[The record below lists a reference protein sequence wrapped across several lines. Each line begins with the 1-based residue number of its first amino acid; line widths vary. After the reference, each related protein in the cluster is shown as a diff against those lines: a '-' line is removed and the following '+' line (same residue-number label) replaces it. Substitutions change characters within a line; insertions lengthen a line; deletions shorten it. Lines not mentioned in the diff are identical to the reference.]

1 MIDDELKLFHQLF
14 LELGATATLAA
25 ILFGVYFFIAHKRAK
40 RVPLSFFAV
49 FIGTLVLYVILIL
62 DESELPFLQAI
73 DLPKIVS
80 QVLKFTAYLGTAFFF
95 IKATDLLLVEDFL
108 ITKKGFN
115 IPDLLRMMFMV
126 TGLALA
132 ALIFLRTVLGINVIA
147 LVAIPTVMTAVIGFA
162 LQDTIKRFFAG
173 ISLGNLVRVGDWVL
187 VAGRE
192 GRVTTFDLGHLTILT
207 RDDDLVMIPNNI
219 VLQQDILNFNRPSTR
234 HGRTVMVDAAYHAAP
249 KDVQRIL
256 VGAAKAVPG
265 VLSEPAP
272 CAFTFAFKDSS
283 VQYRLKY
290 WIDDYARVQD
300 VEGEV
305 LSYVW
310 YAFQREGIEIP
321 FPQRVIQM
329 VKPEVA
335 LTMAAKERDRIVE
348 GLGRVDF
355 LSVLSPEER
364 QNLANEATIRVYMPG
379 EAVVHQG
386 DEGSELFF
394 ILDGHVEVRIGENPH
409 TVVATLN
416 PLQFFG
422 EMSLLTGEPR
432 AATIVAQTRV
442 EVLVLGK
449 ESMSRL
455 LKSNPL
461 LVEQISTV
469 LVLRK
474 SDLAAHQERTAQQGE
489 REKGDPVRSLGD
501 RIRKFFGLV

>member
-1 MIDDELKLFHQLF
+1 MIDDELFHRLF
-14 LELGATATLAA
+14 LQLGATATLAA
-25 ILFGVYFFIAHKRAK
+25 VLFGVYFFIAHKRAK

-49 FIGTLVLYVILIL
+49 FIGTLILYVVLIL
-62 DESELPFLQAI
+62 DESELPFLQGI
-73 DLPKIVS
+73 DLPEIVS
-80 QVLKFTAYLGTAFFF
+80 QLLKFTAYLGTAFFF

-115 IPDLLRMMFMV
+115 IPHLLRMSFMV

-147 LVAIPTVMTAVIGFA
+147 LIAIPTVMTAVIGFA

-173 ISLGNLVRVGDWVL
+173 ITLGNLVRVGDWVL

-192 GRVTTFDLGHLTILT
+192 GRVTTIDLGHLTIMT
-207 RDDDLVMIPNNI
+207 RDDDLVMIPNNL
-219 VLQQDILNFNRPSTR
+219 VLQQDLLNYSRPSTT
-234 HGRTVMVDAAYHAAP
+234 HGRSVMVEAAYNAAP
-249 KDVQRIL
+249 MEVQRIL

-265 VLSEPAP
+265 VLSEPMP
-272 CAFTFAFKDSS
+272 CAFTSAFKDSS

-290 WIDDYARVQD
+290 WIDDYAKAPD
-300 VEGEV
+300 VEGQV

-321 FPQRVIQM
+321 FPQRVIQI

-335 LTMAAKERDRIVE
+335 LTTEAKERDRIME

-379 EAVVHQG
+379 EVVFHQG

-394 ILDGHVEVRIGENPH
+394 ILDGHVEVRVGENPH
-409 TVVATLN
+409 SVVATLN

-432 AATIVAQTRV
+432 AATIVSQTRLQ
-442 EVLVLGK
+442 VLVLNK
-449 ESMSRL
+449 ESMARL
-455 LKSNPL
+455 LKNNPP
-461 LVEQISTV
+461 LVEQISRI

-474 SDLAAHQERTAQQGE
+474 SGLAAHQERTARQGKQ
-489 REKGDPVRSLGD
+489 EKEDPVQTLGD
-501 RIRKFFGLV
+501 RIRNFFGLA

>member
-1 MIDDELKLFHQLF
+1 MIDDELKLFHKLF

-25 ILFGVYFFIAHKRAK
+25 LLFGVYFFIAHKRAK

-49 FIGTLVLYVILIL
+49 FMGTLVLYVILIL
-62 DESELPFLQAI
+62 DESELPFLQGI

-115 IPDLLRMMFMV
+115 IPELLRMSFMV
-126 TGLALA
+126 TGLAVA

-147 LVAIPTVMTAVIGFA
+147 LIAIPTVMTAVIGFA

-173 ISLGNLVRVGDWVL
+173 ITLGNLVRVGDWVL

-192 GRVTTFDLGHLTILT
+192 GLVTTIDLGHLTIMT
-207 RDDDLVMIPNNI
+207 RDDDLVMIPNNL
-219 VLQQDILNFNRPSTR
+219 VLQQDLLNYSRPSTT
-234 HGRTVMVDAAYHAAP
+234 HGRSVMVEAAYNAAP
-249 KDVQRIL
+249 MEVQRIL
-256 VGAAKAVPG
+256 ADAAKAVPG

-272 CAFTFAFKDSS
+272 HAFTSAFKDSS
-283 VQYRLKY
+283 IQYRVKY
-290 WIDDYARVQD
+290 WIDDYAKAQD
-300 VEGEV
+300 VEGQV

-321 FPQRVIQM
+321 FPQRVIQIL
-329 VKPEVA
+329 KPEEA
-335 LTMAAKERDRIVE
+335 LTTAAKERDRILE

-379 EAVVHQG
+379 EVVFHQG

-394 ILDGHVEVRIGENPH
+394 ILDGHVEVRVGENPH
-409 TVVATLN
+409 SVVATLN

-432 AATIVAQTRV
+432 AATIVSQARL
-442 EVLVLGK
+442 EVLVLNK
-449 ESMSRL
+449 ESMARL

-461 LVEQISTV
+461 LVEQISRV
-469 LVLRK
+469 LVMRK
-474 SDLAAHQERTAQQGE
+474 SDLVAHQERTARRGGE
-489 REKGDPVRSLGD
+489 EKEDPVQSLGD
-501 RIRKFFGLV
+501 RIRNFFGLA